1 MPDDIVTRGDLE
13 ALRSELK
20 DAIHSVRTELKDE
33 LAITR
38 LEVAQL
44 RTDMIERFGSVQAEF
59 GSVQAE
65 FGAVQAEFGAV
76 RADLADVR
84 KDLAVLQVDIRKDLA
99 VLQVDIRK
107 DLAAMQHSMA
117 TFERHTEQLRTDMQR
132 WQLSTTRQLWTMV
145 SVVSGA
151 VIVGILKLVFF
162 P

>member
-1 MPDDIVTRGDLE
+1 LEQVLRSYIMPDDTVTRGDLE

-44 RTDMIERFGSVQAEF
+44 RTEMIER
-59 GSVQAE
+59 
-65 FGAVQAEFGAV
+65 FGAVQAEFGTI

-107 DLAAMQHSMA
+107 DLAAMQHSMT

-151 VIVGILKLVFF
+151 VIIGILKLVFF